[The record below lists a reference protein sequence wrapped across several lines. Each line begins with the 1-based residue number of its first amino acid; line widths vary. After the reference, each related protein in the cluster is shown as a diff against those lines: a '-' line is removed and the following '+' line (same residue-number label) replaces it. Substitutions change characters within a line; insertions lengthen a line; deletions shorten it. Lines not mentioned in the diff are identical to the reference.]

1 MYRFAYTFEL
11 HLLASKSTSILF
23 PTPSNPNPTLICSSL
38 SLSPPPHATHLS
50 IRAQLKQHIMLIP
63 IGPPNTRTR
72 KRAVPTNSSRS
83 PNTPL
88 PPPLRNNNR
97 IARRFDL
104 EVETRGSRDAG
115 RGYGVAAALL
125 DRACDAAA
133 DGEESDVYVVG
144 H

>member
-1 MYRFAYTFEL
+1 MSKDEMYHGKFQCLRTLADASSTCLIDFCFCTKLLRKAMYRFAYTFEL

-97 IARRFDL
+97 IA
-104 EVETRGSRDAG
+104 
-115 RGYGVAAALL
+115 
-125 DRACDAAA
+125 
-133 DGEESDVYVVG
+133 
-144 H
+144 